1 MSNVSRGS
9 VGGCFHTF
17 NSKPEENYS
26 SLHFIAHSCGAGK
39 FMTGK
44 VDVGKTNWKLEKLL
58 FHWVGVLTEPA
69 GW

>member
-9 VGGCFHTF
+9 VGGRFHTF

-44 VDVGKTNWKLEKLL
+44 VDVNASPSWKNELETGKIVVSL
-58 FHWVGVLTEPA
+58 A
-69 GW
+69 RCSD